1 MRAAAPVRPPLTCIG
16 AVLADLWLAVA
27 SCGAGGAPRVSTGHP
42 AAARP
47 SPSAPVMIQT
57 TPITRSL
64 DLAGAPPAPDV
75 SGSGTAPAPTRL
87 AIPALKIDA
96 SVVRLGL
103 NSDNTIEVPSDPN
116 QVGWYT
122 NGPAPGEQGP
132 AVILGHLDSVTGP
145 AIFFHLSTLR
155 AGSQVLVSREDGS
168 TATFV
173 VQRVASFA
181 VDSFPTEQ
189 VYGLTT
195 DPEIRLIT
203 CGGAFDYATS
213 QYLSST
219 VVYAFLVSS
228 HPAGHGKAAT

>member
-16 AVLADLWLAVA
+16 AVLAALWLAVA

-203 CGGAFDYATS
+203 CGG
-213 QYLSST
+213 QYSFAQRRYLQN
-219 VVYAFLVSS
+219 VVVF
-228 HPAGHGKAAT
+228 AALAN